1 PCIITAVDPI
11 LSPMGEPSVGKCE
24 ARPHSRPYMACLE
37 RPCGA
42 SYIHC
47 GGFLVAKDFVLTA
60 AHCQRDKIAVIL
72 GAHDITKQE
81 PSQQRIRVRRQ
92 IPHPQY
98 DSKTL
103 ENDIMLLQLEKPAKL
118 NGSVKTIP
126 LPQMGEWVKP
136 GMVGSVAGWGR
147 SIAASNV
154 LQEVEV
160 KVVKDDKCLKYNYY
174 DQATML
180 CAEHPQKWEDIV
192 PGDSGGPLVC
202 DGKAQGIASR
212 GSRPGKI
219 PGTYTR
225 VSAFIGWIHKEMGV
239 TAQPGSA

>member
-1 PCIITAVDPI
+1 
-11 LSPMGEPSVGKCE
+11 E
-24 ARPHSRPYMACLE
+24 ARPQSRPYMACLKIQ
-37 RPCGA
+37 RGA

-47 GGFLVAKDFVLTA
+47 GGFLVSENFVLTA
-60 AHCQRDKIAVIL
+60 AHCQGDNITVIL
-72 GAHDITKQE
+72 GAHNVWKWE

-98 DSKTL
+98 NSKTL
-103 ENDIMLLQLEKPAKL
+103 KNDIMLLELEKPAKL
-118 NGSVKTIP
+118 NGDVKIIP
-126 LPQMGEWVKP
+126 LPRMGECVKP
-136 GMVGSVAGWGR
+136 GMVGSVAGWGCTV
-147 SIAASNV
+147 AAAKV
-154 LQEVEV
+154 LQEVDVEV
-160 KVVKDDKCLKYNYY
+160 VVDNKCLVYDYY
-174 DQATML
+174 DRATML
-180 CAEHPQKWEDIV
+180 CAEHPQQWEDIV

-239 TAQPGSA
+239 TAQP